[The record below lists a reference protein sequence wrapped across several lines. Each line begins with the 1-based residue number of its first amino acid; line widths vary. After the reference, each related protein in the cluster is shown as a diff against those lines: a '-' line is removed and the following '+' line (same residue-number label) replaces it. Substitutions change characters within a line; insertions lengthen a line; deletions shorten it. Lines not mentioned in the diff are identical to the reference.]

1 MQKIEF
7 VDAHVH
13 YYDMKHPD
21 LFYAHWQPGV
31 PHPVLGPQIQKLAER
46 SYFAE
51 DYIADTRSS
60 NVIQAVHVQAA
71 IGSKDPVKETEWLQ
85 ESFERTGFPNA
96 IVAHADL
103 KYSNV
108 EDVLERHCSFEN
120 MKGVRDFSNGDYLV
134 DPSFKEGFSLLEKF
148 DLVSSIAA
156 EWHEMAKVVSLA
168 NEFPNIQI
176 VLDHAGLPMER
187 TKEYFEF
194 WRQGILTASKAENI
208 YIKISGLGMGDNNW
222 SVDSIRPYV
231 LHCID
236 SFGPSRVIFA
246 TNWPIDSLWSSYENV
261 VDSYLDII
269 QDFSSD
275 EKVAMFSANTRNL
288 YSI

>member
-1 MQKIEF
+1 M
-7 VDAHVH
+7 
-13 YYDMKHPD
+13 
-21 LFYAHWQPGV
+21 
-31 PHPVLGPQIQKLAER
+31 
-46 SYFAE
+46 
-51 DYIADTRSS
+51 T
-60 NVIQAVHVQAA
+60 
-71 IGSKDPVKETEWLQ
+71 
-85 ESFERTGFPNA
+85 
-96 IVAHADL
+96 
-103 KYSNV
+103 
-108 EDVLERHCSFEN
+108 
-120 MKGVRDFSNGDYLV
+120 
-134 DPSFKEGFSLLEKF
+134 
-148 DLVSSIAA
+148 
-156 EWHEMAKVVSLA
+156 KVVSLA

-222 SVDSIRPYV
+222 NVDSIRPYV

-269 QDFSSD
+269 QNFSSG
-275 EKVAMFSANTRNL
+275 EKIAMFSANTKNL
-288 YSI
+288 YRI